1 MVYRAD
7 ISVTTYGAPD
17 EYGRMSLLVQHNDA
31 LDGQR
36 RGQCYFAV
44 PADDVVERLRHNIAE
59 DFWRRRRQRLERKES
74 H

>member
-44 PADDVVERLRHNIAE
+44 PADVVERLRHNIAE

-74 H
+74 R